1 MAEDPKQR
9 FRRILSD
16 LSSDDRTFLDSGLR
30 RIYSESLSYGL
41 KNKYLST
48 DEVTNYQGLARERD
62 AALRKVN
69 VTDQQGRP
77 ISKETTVP
85 VMRNGQVVQEKRV
98 TPVTPFD
105 LLRKTGGQMDGGPA
119 DGPLFT
125 GYTLDLD
132 SPLGASRK
140 KFQEQIIPAAQK
152 QAQQLEKTQGV
163 SSMTAGKYA
172 TIGAGAL
179 AGVPMGAAKDV
190 YAMSRRALGEDPM
203 DIAREVYGQ
212 PQAGLDNPFMFGA
225 ERSAIAGQTFA
236 QSLVPSVLG
245 TGAGILAGGAASA
258 VNPLLGLVAGVGTAM
273 ATTAGVS
280 KAQDFLLGAAFG
292 DDLYKARQSQIA
304 QQTEE
309 NPYGAYAGELAT
321 NLVLA
326 GPSLPKLGEFMSGAK
341 SAVAAGKLARAA
353 RPLADMGVNIPSP
366 TVPMTQLGQR
376 LSQGAIGQAVSRTGQ
391 AIERS
396 AIGRAT
402 NLDVM
407 SAAAKG
413 FVANPEGYRFATD
426 IAERGIEGSVDL
438 ATALLDKKRQ
448 ESEGKESD
456 SYLAIFAKTLAGSM
470 FEGEHRLGTKVM
482 SPFVAG
488 GEALTGA
495 INKQFGTTGMFPFGP
510 QSSKFTPKQIQQAT
524 TPDGQSVE
532 PVQGVATKRILPEN
546 MVPMGNG
553 RIGVINRENF
563 TVEPMNIA
571 DLPDEFKD
579 LRLAFGGFDAAG
591 GKALL
596 DGVSTLKPE
605 ENGWFRG
612 LFFGPKGMEGVQNN
626 GQMEMLV
633 GATQEGLAI
642 TRDLSADNQIS
653 VSVKSMDMLAPEN
666 RSRAEA
672 IFSAGNI
679 QPANV
684 TGYTKSG
691 YDGDAIRS
699 LETSGINPKEFSD
712 EVYVG
717 NELTPGRIVGTVDD
731 RHVAMQIPSP
741 NGGFD
746 FIVTP
751 VANLETRSRKVRE
764 VFDYTGATKADPSEV
779 QIDRKR
785 YNPFYNGA
793 DKISLQGIN
802 GPVMLTPDQMAQVES
817 SQTSIDD
824 IVKQSQDAG
833 DARDIT
839 ITKEKSARENAS
851 GALVSNTFAMSEAA
865 FDNGTLIEHVMPDG
879 STATA
884 VVVGDT
890 PVGPLVV
897 NVDNPGQAY
906 VVQDSAV
913 TRSSSPSVNRSGAE
927 ATTEPTAEGDVVA
940 ETPVEGEV
948 VAEAETEVET
958 EAETPTPSPSTETV
972 RRRRPRRTREQLDAE
987 KAERERK
994 KAEREAKLAEEE
1006 AARLAEVERLRAEA
1020 EAEAR
1025 RVEQERRRNRRRSE
1039 SRRTTGTTTPTP
1051 GVVASSPEF
1060 QLSPD
1065 VAITSF
1071 PEITSPAIVNREFN
1085 FDPIRGIP
1093 QVIGHNSRFITV
1105 LNIKGQEVLFYLS
1118 SGENPK
1124 VDEATGAVVQP
1135 GKWYPF
1141 FGMGPT
1147 DGWFNKGRTADIVR
1161 FFGVPELKAGADL
1174 LNEYYGDLRSLQTDN
1189 PDMMST
1195 PKEELPH
1202 TDGIHITELNSYNTE
1217 VVPGN
1222 PRRGKYRP
1230 ILDRINSVSQGVNR
1244 DSGPEEHM
1252 RNELQ
1257 RFRDAFNAYDSRTTT
1272 STETPTPEPEGTGV
1286 DTSVLDGIQARI
1298 AELEA
1303 KILASSE
1310 VKPADVTELEALSAE
1325 EEAAQQQELLNNLH
1339 PMDVQ
1344 FTDDRSAVAIT
1355 GAIEGLGDISEIL
1368 QKARNREELEAIL
1381 VDVIKRTDR
1390 LLKSP
1395 DKIKRAAKAVASF
1408 YDEMIHAIV
1417 NRDLYHAQLMM
1428 QGQDEFYRV
1437 QRTRTS
1443 SGTQAYNEIP
1453 IPDDAPYARKRVL
1466 KQRNKIARLMQ
1477 QQDIPRYKQIIA
1489 TIEAETTKFADV
1501 EFSGRLMTFDQ
1512 LSGNDAKK
1520 IIDRVRLN
1528 LIRQRYQTNV
1538 PVFKVMDA
1546 AKGMN
1551 EEFDDIFYRSGGY
1564 GKLYDRN
1571 TNVGQQI
1578 IFAFTGESDI
1588 STIVHELSHAILDN
1602 MPVEMAGELAL
1613 HMGKTLR
1620 EPSLANPSMIPFEV
1634 HEQFAVMMEQSFIN
1648 GLPINLNTTNGRV
1661 STGQARINA
1670 IWNDLSGFMKAAY
1683 AKTYGHKNARSNTDW
1698 SANLLEWAVPYIDG
1712 DIKNN
1717 GKLALWRKL
1726 PVVVRVN
1733 GTTYRATVTEFTGDA
1748 LVRDS
1753 NIGKKSVTVEFI
1765 DAVSDTDKESA
1776 GMTGNSLNI
1785 APQDIVAFGGIVKG
1799 MNTQFG
1805 SMLVKWVSGYR
1816 GIQDP
1821 VTGVSVPVFG
1831 LDNSYERASRQLS
1844 NQNVPSFVAQLD
1856 GQDSEELSRMF
1867 SRLATYQSASL
1878 DAGYRGEAFE
1888 NYKRMANAIAN
1899 KLVRIAKDARLYGL
1913 VGDADT
1919 AGTLQPDNYNNW
1931 VQVADFIRIL
1941 PDRSKAG
1948 EQAYI
1953 RQVGPNGRTY
1963 NVTPTTWIQRSIRF
1977 VRERAVVAQ
1986 SNGVLDVLAQAERQ
2000 SVASSGGNTGGTIL
2014 SQSRRG
2020 GTEQLGRTEQI
2031 NRSNQNRTPEA
2042 VDVETFAHQAT
2053 VDGMDRSLATSLV
2066 EQRLQID
2073 ALQSIGQDNLRA
2085 MQINDVLI
2093 VDGTVDASTNT
2104 SSTVAKTIDFAM
2116 RNGIDNVLMLTKAT
2130 PSEPLG
2136 YSNKGYSVE
2145 PSVTFT
2151 LPFAFPESVYA
2162 EIKSTTP
2169 FSRMSTDGKSVTIH
2183 NLEQVGQ
2190 SYEKSLDNFASTV
2203 ERIANSLNKR
2213 SLPVSAVQNT
2223 QRVWNFGS
2231 PAGQGYV
2238 IPFSEARNVLHFLVP
2253 ESFQKSLDPTVDPVV
2268 TPTIESV
2275 LTTLRGQDV
2284 RLPKTFD
2291 ARSLPENLERRI
2303 AFAENY
2309 QKLPTNTLTGMNADA
2324 DTVKAY
2330 KALTKELEKQFR
2342 YLNMSVSEYG
2352 SEDSAKVY
2360 LNLNNEIRTGQWEDH
2375 PLLKDSPFTTIGG
2388 KRLRYADVL
2397 NAIHGA
2403 IQKGVSTTTAGQHK
2417 SNLSFATHA
2426 ALTQD
2431 PWATWALWTETVG
2444 RETYKEMSG
2453 ADIRKAGLSALE
2465 DVKTGIVGIDQR
2477 LEKVRREAKYPS
2489 GTGNS
2494 MSRSDAMSP
2503 AQFAVGGTLMFQSK
2517 KRATVN
2523 EPLVVKAQA
2532 EVPTG
2537 APLSISGESFLDPI
2551 DSNVAEVIAYTD
2563 GTQEI
2568 AVNQE
2573 VIDVMTGNLAGA
2585 VNINEVTAKVG
2596 SQDFVKLITEKV
2608 AESSQPDDLEQALYA
2623 VLQHES
2629 ADLQTDEEGYPLIK
2643 PEFVAQ
2649 IGQERDVFALAA
2661 GLSPDFQT
2669 ASAVTST
2676 DENRRIEEQLN
2687 RLQNGRTVFYPND
2700 YFGNWKVP
2708 LTAIDQISQMVN
2720 TLSDSFYEGNYGD
2733 NLSQISG
2740 RLNRAVRMLVRINDT
2755 NLSPNQQ
2762 SILDELIDFDGN
2774 TNDASIPV
2782 IASDIKFRIQE
2793 VLSQTI
2799 LNNQFENGK
2808 YKPFGAS
2815 PDRLDARDFDELN
2828 ASSGGEAKKIVDE
2841 VVREITLNPYPEF
2854 KDAVKRITGR
2864 DDIRANE
2871 LRGLIQLDTDSVAE
2885 ITKTLLMSIE
2895 NHILRFNGN
2904 EDGMNYA
2911 TILAIKK
2918 ISEFEP
2924 KLKIDTPMDK
2934 KAKYVKENYGF
2945 ESYSQFRDYVINAI
2959 YQQGTVMGDAVAL
2972 TDALRKI
2979 DALHLGNH
2987 HRQLES
2993 GDHEGYINDYLT
3005 PASQIIDT
3013 NTNKPLIRPDRYN
3026 SNGTIKVY
3034 HGTGFAG
3041 GILSDKL
3048 VSASVLRLKQGI
3060 ENPGGGGTPDVA
3072 SVTYMPVYAESVTKI
3087 VNNIREVLLEPETVD
3102 KWFGSAAERMKS
3114 AILNSQKGADPYL
3127 DMDAFVMSQ
3136 NFMMTNKKLGL
3147 DKILQDDESRKLM
3160 ADFLGRPE
3168 VLYAWVTGKSTPTD
3182 FSKGNDYLK
3191 LEKMAEGIFN
3201 DPNPDP
3207 DFDYDAYEKYRKL
3220 FDKADAIASGGKK
3233 TGQRSWVFDVPGLMR
3248 ARTHELLSIMGYWE
3262 SPEGEIAVTT
3272 GDIIPYDEWVSGMT
3286 TKLKSDY
3293 ERFGALQELH
3303 DVTFGEES
3311 SDAPDGGWGYASL
3324 SVFPKLKQS
3333 SLGLPSFLVVK
3344 TSLQR
3349 WSELSKADLNKIQP
3363 AVLEFELDPDSL
3375 VELAF
3380 SENELRL
3387 FSGNALSDVVAVYD
3401 STGKQVTNN
3410 EQVKRIK
3417 SILADSSKPFM
3428 SEETTNLLQAPPVIA
3443 GMKKIE
3449 PTDFN
3454 TYVQAEYADASQAP
3468 SSATRVTPFTRF
3480 DDSGVTEGVTAR
3492 INLSAEP
3499 GFPSTG
3505 RQAINWSSRRKK
3517 AKSADTKSPP
3527 PAIKKL
3533 KGVKMGIEPSTTIGR
3548 EAEAR
3553 SVKRTPSAKAEMID
3567 KLLKPY
3573 DFINTIA
3580 RNSVG
3585 GDWSAPL
3592 IQNWALTNPFEN
3604 PKMFFQQFLI
3614 GTKMMKP
3621 NLGFQLRDGRVI
3633 NSGGM
3638 LGRKEF
3644 HQLGDELRASGFY
3657 QLGKEAGL
3665 VTNTSRVDAAL
3676 AEAQKKDPRKSL
3688 MDIDEL
3694 GHDPDFA
3701 IAHSILKR
3709 VPLNSGAERT
3719 MSMQKDYIKQTKF
3732 NAGMRNFMEMG
3743 YNPKASGFKDIAR
3756 DFAAVLNVAAGDTK
3770 FVNDDER
3777 DELIG
3782 RMTKRI
3788 LFAPRWVTSR
3798 VMFDPIARYA
3808 VEFLPKGKEW
3818 LKVNRMLAE
3827 GRKLNEY
3834 AVAENRRLWAKGYMM
3849 WAAIVMLL
3857 TRFNPFNEHAVEVE
3871 SSKSGTQLRVGDYTF
3886 KAPGGVMF
3894 MLEMQAMISS
3904 AMDTRP
3910 DETREERLDRTV
3922 DMFKGF
3928 LMSKISPAISL
3939 GYEQFTGRDIIG
3951 KSSREAYTPLQVWW
3965 DNAIRPSLKEAGI
3978 DHEMPK
3984 WSNMV
3989 ANRMLYLW
3997 AQDALETYE
4006 ATTERNA
4013 DAPGLEAAFTGAS
4026 AFLGGRVRYAPKETR
4041 WMYKADEN
4049 ATPPGWE
4056 YSFIGADPDE
4066 FFKALPAGD

>member
-48 DEVTNYQGLARERD
+48 DEVTKYQGLARERD

-190 YAMSRRALGEDPM
+190 YALSRRALGEDPM

-236 QSLVPSVLG
+236 QSLIPSVLG
-245 TGAGILAGGAASA
+245 TGAGILAGGATGA

-304 QQTEE
+304 QQTAE

-353 RPLADMGVNIPSP
+353 RPLTDMGVSIPSP

-456 SYLAIFAKTLAGSM
+456 SYLTIFAKTLAGSM

-510 QSSKFTPKQIQQAT
+510 QSSKFTPKQVQQAT
-524 TPDGQSVE
+524 TPDGQPVQ

-563 TVEPMNIA
+563 TVEPMNVA

-913 TRSSSPSVNRSGAE
+913 TRSSSPSVNRSGTE
-927 ATTEPTAEGDVVA
+927 ATTEPTAEGDVVT

-948 VAEAETEVET
+948 VAEAET

-972 RRRRPRRTREQLDAE
+972 RRRRPRKTREQLDAE

-994 KAEREAKLAEEE
+994 KAEAEAKRAEEE

-1020 EAEAR
+1020 EAETR
-1025 RVEQERRRNRRRSE
+1025 RVERERRRNRRRSE
-1039 SRRTTGTTTPTP
+1039 SSGTATD
-1051 GVVASSPEF
+1051 E
-1060 QLSPD
+1060 
-1065 VAITSF
+1065 TS
-1071 PEITSPAIVNREFN
+1071 
-1085 FDPIRGIP
+1085 
-1093 QVIGHNSRFITV
+1093 
-1105 LNIKGQEVLFYLS
+1105 
-1118 SGENPK
+1118 
-1124 VDEATGAVVQP
+1124 
-1135 GKWYPF
+1135 
-1141 FGMGPT
+1141 
-1147 DGWFNKGRTADIVR
+1147 
-1161 FFGVPELKAGADL
+1161 
-1174 LNEYYGDLRSLQTDN
+1174 
-1189 PDMMST
+1189 
-1195 PKEELPH
+1195 
-1202 TDGIHITELNSYNTE
+1202 
-1217 VVPGN
+1217 
-1222 PRRGKYRP
+1222 
-1230 ILDRINSVSQGVNR
+1230 
-1244 DSGPEEHM
+1244 
-1252 RNELQ
+1252 
-1257 RFRDAFNAYDSRTTT
+1257 
-1272 STETPTPEPEGTGV
+1272 TPTPEPDGTDV
-1286 DTSVLDGIQARI
+1286 DTSTLDEIQSRI

-1453 IPDDAPYARKRVL
+1453 IPEDAPYARKRVL

-1501 EFSGRLMTFDQ
+1501 EFAGRLMTFDQ

-1661 STGQARINA
+1661 SAGQARINA

-1733 GTTYRATVTEFTGDA
+1733 GTAYRATVTEFTGDA

-1753 NIGKKSVTVEFI
+1753 NIGKKTVTVEFI
-1765 DAVSDTDKESA
+1765 DAVSDTDKESVE
-1776 GMTGNSLNI
+1776 MTGNSLKI

-1831 LDNSYERASRQLS
+1831 LDNSYERVSRQLS

-1856 GQDSEELSRMF
+1856 GQDLEELSKMF

-1878 DAGYRGEAFE
+1878 DAGYKGEPFE

-1913 VGDADT
+1913 VGDVDT
-1919 AGTLQPDNYNNW
+1919 VGTLQPDNYNNW

-1948 EQAYI
+1948 QQAYI

-1963 NVTPTTWIQRSIRF
+1963 NVTPTAWIQRSIRF
-1977 VRERAVVAQ
+1977 VKERAVAAQ
-1986 SNGVLDVLAQAERQ
+1986 NDGVLDVLAQTERQ

-2042 VDVETFAHQAT
+2042 IDVETFANQAT
-2053 VDGMDRSLATSLV
+2053 ADGMDRSLVTSLV

-2073 ALQSIGQDNLRA
+2073 ALQSIGQDNIRA

-2093 VDGTVDASTNT
+2093 VDGTVDVSVNT

-2162 EIKSTTP
+2162 EIKSITP

-2231 PAGQGYV
+2231 PAGQGYA

-2309 QKLPTNTLTGMNADA
+2309 QKLPTNTLTGINADA

-2360 LNLNNEIRTGQWEDH
+2360 LNLNDEIRTGQWEDH

-2417 SNLSFATHA
+2417 SNLAFATHA

-2453 ADIRKAGLSALE
+2453 ADIRKAGLPALE
-2465 DVKTGIVGIDQR
+2465 DVKTGVVGIDQR

-2537 APLSISGESFLDPI
+2537 APLSISSESFLDPI

-2596 SQDFVKLITEKV
+2596 SRDFVKLITEKV
-2608 AESSQPDDLEQALYA
+2608 AENSQPDDLEQALYA

-2629 ADLQTDEEGYPLIK
+2629 ADLQTDEEGYPLIS
-2643 PEFVAQ
+2643 PDLVAQ
-2649 IGQERDVFALAA
+2649 IGQERDIFALAA

-2669 ASAVTST
+2669 ASGVTPT

-2687 RLQNGRTVFYPND
+2687 RLQYGRTVFYPDD
-2700 YFGNWKVP
+2700 YFGNWRVP

-2720 TLSDSFYEGNYGD
+2720 TLSNAFYEGNYGD
-2733 NLSQISG
+2733 NLSRVSG
-2740 RLNRAVRMLVRINDT
+2740 RLNRAGRMLVRINDT
-2755 NLSPNQQ
+2755 NLTPNQQ
-2762 SILDELIDFDGN
+2762 SILDELIDFDSN

-2793 VLSQTI
+2793 VLSQII

-2841 VVREITLNPYPEF
+2841 VVREMTVNPYPEF

-3026 SNGTIKVY
+3026 PNGTIKVY

-3182 FSKGNDYLK
+3182 FSKGNDYLN

-3344 TSLQR
+3344 PSLQR

-3401 STGKQVTNN
+3401 STGKQVTNK

-3428 SEETTNLLQAPPVIA
+3428 SEDTANLLQAPPVTA
-3443 GMKKIE
+3443 GMKKVE

-3454 TYVQAEYADASQAP
+3454 TYVQAEYADASQVP

-3665 VTNTSRVDAAL
+3665 VTNTSRVDDAL

-3743 YNPKASGFKDIAR
+3743 YNPKASGFKEIAR

-4056 YSFIGADPDE
+4056 YSFIGADPDA
-4066 FFKALPAGD
+4066 FFKALPAGE

>member
-48 DEVTNYQGLARERD
+48 DEVTKYQGLARERD

-190 YAMSRRALGEDPM
+190 YALSRRALGEDPM

-236 QSLVPSVLG
+236 QSLIPSVLG
-245 TGAGILAGGAASA
+245 TGAGILAGGATGA

-304 QQTEE
+304 QQTAE

-353 RPLADMGVNIPSP
+353 RPLTDMGVSIPSP

-456 SYLAIFAKTLAGSM
+456 SYLTIFAKTLAGSM

-510 QSSKFTPKQIQQAT
+510 QSSKFTPKQVQQAT
-524 TPDGQSVE
+524 TPDGQPVQ

-563 TVEPMNIA
+563 TVEPMNVA

-913 TRSSSPSVNRSGAE
+913 TRSSSPSVNRSGTE

-948 VAEAETEVET
+948 VAEAETE
-958 EAETPTPSPSTETV
+958 AETPTPSPSTETV
-972 RRRRPRRTREQLDAE
+972 RRRRPRKTREQLDAE

-994 KAEREAKLAEEE
+994 KAEAEAKRAEEE

-1020 EAEAR
+1020 EAETR
-1025 RVEQERRRNRRRSE
+1025 RVERERRRNRRRSE
-1039 SRRTTGTTTPTP
+1039 SSGTATD
-1051 GVVASSPEF
+1051 E
-1060 QLSPD
+1060 
-1065 VAITSF
+1065 TS
-1071 PEITSPAIVNREFN
+1071 
-1085 FDPIRGIP
+1085 
-1093 QVIGHNSRFITV
+1093 
-1105 LNIKGQEVLFYLS
+1105 
-1118 SGENPK
+1118 
-1124 VDEATGAVVQP
+1124 
-1135 GKWYPF
+1135 
-1141 FGMGPT
+1141 
-1147 DGWFNKGRTADIVR
+1147 
-1161 FFGVPELKAGADL
+1161 
-1174 LNEYYGDLRSLQTDN
+1174 
-1189 PDMMST
+1189 
-1195 PKEELPH
+1195 
-1202 TDGIHITELNSYNTE
+1202 
-1217 VVPGN
+1217 
-1222 PRRGKYRP
+1222 
-1230 ILDRINSVSQGVNR
+1230 
-1244 DSGPEEHM
+1244 
-1252 RNELQ
+1252 
-1257 RFRDAFNAYDSRTTT
+1257 
-1272 STETPTPEPEGTGV
+1272 TPTPEPDGTDV
-1286 DTSVLDGIQARI
+1286 DTSTLDEIQSRI

-1453 IPDDAPYARKRVL
+1453 IPEDAPYARKRVL

-1501 EFSGRLMTFDQ
+1501 EFAGRLMTFDQ

-1661 STGQARINA
+1661 SAGQARINA

-1733 GTTYRATVTEFTGDA
+1733 GTAYRATVTEFTGDA

-1753 NIGKKSVTVEFI
+1753 NIGKKTVTVEFI

-1776 GMTGNSLNI
+1776 GMTGNSLKI

-1831 LDNSYERASRQLS
+1831 LDNSYERVSRQLS

-1856 GQDSEELSRMF
+1856 GQDLEELSRMF

-1878 DAGYRGEAFE
+1878 DAGYKGEPFE

-1913 VGDADT
+1913 VGDVDT
-1919 AGTLQPDNYNNW
+1919 VGTLQPDNYNNW

-1948 EQAYI
+1948 QQAYI

-1963 NVTPTTWIQRSIRF
+1963 NVTPTAWIQRSIRF
-1977 VRERAVVAQ
+1977 VKERAVAAQ
-1986 SNGVLDVLAQAERQ
+1986 NDGVLDVLAQTERQ

-2042 VDVETFAHQAT
+2042 IDVETFANQAT
-2053 VDGMDRSLATSLV
+2053 ADGMDRSLVTSLV

-2073 ALQSIGQDNLRA
+2073 ALQSIGQDNIRA

-2093 VDGTVDASTNT
+2093 VDGTVDASANT

-2162 EIKSTTP
+2162 EIKSITP

-2231 PAGQGYV
+2231 PAGQGYA
-2238 IPFSEARNVLHFLVP
+2238 IPFAEARNVLHFLVP

-2291 ARSLPENLERRI
+2291 ARSLPDNLERRI
-2303 AFAENY
+2303 AHAENY
-2309 QKLPTNTLTGMNADA
+2309 GKMPINTLSGVKSDA
-2324 DTVKAY
+2324 DTIKAY
-2330 KALTKELEKQFR
+2330 KALVKELDKQFK
-2342 YLNMSVSEYG
+2342 YLNMTVGEYG
-2352 SEDSAKVY
+2352 SPDAAKVY
-2360 LNLNNEIRTGQWEDH
+2360 LNLNDEDRTGLWANH
-2375 PLLKDSPFTTIGG
+2375 PLLKDSPFTTIDG

-2403 IQKGVSTTTAGQHK
+2403 IQKGVNTTTAGQYK
-2417 SNLSFATHA
+2417 SNLAFATHA

-2444 RETYKEMSG
+2444 REAYKEFTG
-2453 ADIRKAGLSALE
+2453 ANIRKASLPALE

-2477 LEKVRREAKYPS
+2477 LEKVRREADFVN
-2489 GTGNS
+2489 GTLNGAT
-2494 MSRSDAMSP
+2494 RSDAMAP
-2503 AQFAVGGTLMFQSK
+2503 AQFAVGGTLMFSSR
-2517 KRATVN
+2517 KRATIS
-2523 EPLVVKAQA
+2523 EPLTVQVT
-2532 EVPTG
+2532 PTAPPN
-2537 APLSISGESFLDPI
+2537 APLETTQTFQLDPVDSNVTEIVVDENGNQQIVIHPEVLDILYGSRAMGQNSQQYLHLFQQSLAHHDDLINSYRAYVLPTDDKKSIEPLYTDAVGEDNFRGEEIASAFESVILGQSADLMFDDDGTPFATPDEIPQIGQDRDVLILAAGTSPAYQGINSATSEGERQQEQLNMLRTRRGSISGSF
-2551 DSNVAEVIAYTD
+2551 
-2563 GTQEI
+2563 EI
-2568 AVNQE
+2568 TSTN
-2573 VIDVMTGNLAGA
+2573 GAGQ
-2585 VNINEVTAKVG
+2585 K
-2596 SQDFVKLITEKV
+2596 FK
-2608 AESSQPDDLEQALYA
+2608 
-2623 VLQHES
+2623 
-2629 ADLQTDEEGYPLIK
+2629 
-2643 PEFVAQ
+2643 EFV
-2649 IGQERDVFALAA
+2649 DL
-2661 GLSPDFQT
+2661 T
-2669 ASAVTST
+2669 
-2676 DENRRIEEQLN
+2676 
-2687 RLQNGRTVFYPND
+2687 LQP
-2700 YFGNWKVP
+2700 
-2708 LTAIDQISQMVN
+2708 IDQIKTNLALMQTRFLDGNFGQTIDRLYGQILDAEENLVVAAYAKPGMRPIWDREMMPRVKSL
-2720 TLSDSFYEGNYGD
+2720 LSASLAQKIALD
-2733 NLSQISG
+2733 
-2740 RLNRAVRMLVRINDT
+2740 RMLTD
-2755 NLSPNQQ
+2755 PAY
-2762 SILDELIDFDGN
+2762 IDDQNF
-2774 TNDASIPV
+2774 AV
-2782 IASDIKFRIQE
+2782 YQ
-2793 VLSQTI
+2793 
-2799 LNNQFENGK
+2799 
-2808 YKPFGAS
+2808 PFVD
-2815 PDRLDARDFDELN
+2815 DRRKAKNFDELN
-2828 ASSGGEAKKIVDE
+2828 KNANNRPSEIIDAALDSARQLLKQSG
-2841 VVREITLNPYPEF
+2841 
-2854 KDAVKRITGR
+2854 
-2864 DDIRANE
+2864 DIRNLAKDMVDFDDNGARK
-2871 LRGLIQLDTDSVAE
+2871 LLE
-2885 ITKTLLMSIE
+2885 IEFLAIE
-2895 NHILRFNGN
+2895 NHVLAYDDHPLDGFN
-2904 EDGMNYA
+2904 A
-2911 TILAIKK
+2911 TVKQ
-2918 ISEFEP
+2918 FFD
-2924 KLKIDTPMDK
+2924 KLSADK
-2934 KAKYVKENYGF
+2934 YPFWSDVSKTDKDKFVRTNYGLSDADTF
-2945 ESYSQFRDYVINAI
+2945 KYYVQNAI
-2959 YQQGTVMGDAVAL
+2959 YQQGSSLGDKQAMK
-2972 TDALRKI
+2972 DALAKLRVLFDSHPYRGGSHETYI
-2979 DALHLGNH
+2979 DDWLK
-2987 HRQLES
+2987 
-2993 GDHEGYINDYLT
+2993 
-3005 PASQIIDT
+3005 PASSIVNEQTGEPIIPA
-3013 NTNKPLIRPDRYN
+3013 NRYN
-3026 SNGTIKVY
+3026 DNGTIKVY

-3041 GILSDKL
+3041 VLTADTL
-3048 VSASVLRLKQGI
+3048 RSAHVVKFIQGS
-3060 ENPGGGGTPDVA
+3060 ENPGGGGTGQVA
-3072 SVTYMPVYAESVTKI
+3072 SVTYMPVYADSVAKI
-3087 VNNIREVLLEPETVD
+3087 VNNIKEVLLDANKVDDWIPE
-3102 KWFGSAAERMKS
+3102 GANRLKS
-3114 AILNSQKGADPYL
+3114 AILNSQNGTDKFTDI
-3127 DMDAFVMSQ
+3127 DAFVMSQ
-3136 NFMMTNKKLGL
+3136 NFLTQQHARGIDFNPVLQNK
-3147 DKILQDDESRKLM
+3147 ESREAL
-3160 ADFLGRPE
+3160 AEFFGDPE
-3168 VLYAWVTGKSTPTD
+3168 VIFAWLTGKNIPNIYSESTAELD
-3182 FSKGNDYLK
+3182 FYN
-3191 LEKMAEGIFN
+3191 LEIEAKDMNEAGY
-3201 DPNPDP
+3201 DP
-3207 DFDYDAYEKYRKL
+3207 DFDYDAYEQYQKAWSE
-3220 FDKADAIASGGKK
+3220 FDRIANKAILQTDEDGVAWMTTPSAGRFMSIGG
-3233 TGQRSWVFDVPGLMR
+3233 LLR
-3248 ARTHELLSIMGYWE
+3248 ARTFKLAQIMNLLE
-3262 SPEGEIAVTT
+3262 
-3272 GDIIPYDEWVSGMT
+3272 DDEFFDNTEMSYADWTSTM
-3286 TKLKSDY
+3286 KNRLEQNSEWRK
-3293 ERFGALQELH
+3293 RFQALQELH
-3303 DVTFGEES
+3303 DITYNGGRS
-3311 SDAPDGGWGYASL
+3311 NASTLSGGWGYPAL
-3324 SVFPKLKQS
+3324 SNNTYMRNA
-3333 SLGLPSFLVVK
+3333 SLGLPSFLVMEQ
-3344 TSLQR
+3344 SLQS
-3349 WSELSKADLNKIQP
+3349 WANMSPEALQSLTP

-3387 FSGNALSDVVAVYD
+3387 HSANQISTPVAAYD
-3401 STGKQVTNN
+3401 ASGKQ
-3410 EQVKRIK
+3410 
-3417 SILADSSKPFM
+3417 
-3428 SEETTNLLQAPPVIA
+3428 IA
-3443 GMKKIE
+3443 TKDQIEKIRQI
-3449 PTDFN
+3449 TDDA
-3454 TYVQAEYADASQAP
+3454 TVQYSVAGESGR
-3468 SSATRVTPFTRF
+3468 RVMQM
-3480 DDSGVTEGVTAR
+3480 DGTEVA
-3492 INLSAEP
+3492 LESLE
-3499 GFPSTG
+3499 GFPSTKSQG
-3505 RQAINWSSRRKK
+3505 IQWSSRRKK
-3517 AKSADTKSPP
+3517 AKSGGKPTVV
-3527 PAIKKL
+3527 PALKKL
-3533 KGVKMGIEPSTTIGR
+3533 KGSRMSIEPSTTISR

-3665 VTNTSRVDAAL
+3665 VTNTSRVDDAL

-3743 YNPKASGFKDIAR
+3743 YNPKASGFKEIAR

-3951 KSSREAYTPLQVWW
+3951 KPSREAYTPLQVWW
-3965 DNAIRPSLKEAGI
+3965 DNAIRPSLREAGI

-4056 YSFIGADPDE
+4056 YSFIGADPDA
-4066 FFKALPAGD
+4066 FFKALPAGE